1 MMNKGVIRSARSLLV
16 LGLLSVA
23 TPVLAAG
30 VMEGRVLDVF
40 NGKVT
45 LQVTAEDSF
54 QDGDRIELS
63 YMAGPME
70 MLIGQYEVIQRQGPV
85 VFAKQISLTMPP
97 IKDMNVRV
105 SRADTAARMIVP
117 DSGAMDPLDR
127 DPRFLEA
134 NTGAKKEEQLPPPAG
149 KEKAAPIAEPVV
161 EVLGPNEGISAAAP
175 PSPGTEKISPADSF
189 PSPGLF
195 GESPFFRPEANL
207 GPVSPLPA
215 PGKYVLGIEI
225 MNNNSIQGQ
234 MYTAAPVGIR
244 VVSVFPRSA
253 AEKNG
258 IKTGDVISV
267 INKNPVEDIAHFIRT
282 LNASGG
288 KVVLEIQRN
297 GKMIK
302 KTVVLQERTP

>member
-1 MMNKGVIRSARSLLV
+1 MNKVVIRSARSLLV
-16 LGLLSVA
+16 FGLLSVA
-23 TPVLAAG
+23 IPVLAAG

-54 QDGDRIELS
+54 RDGDLIELS
-63 YMAGPME
+63 YMAGPLE
-70 MLIGQYEVIQRQGPV
+70 MLIGQYEVIQRQGLV
-85 VFAKQISLTMPP
+85 VFAKEISLTMPP

-105 SRADTAARMIVP
+105 IRAGTAASMIVP
-117 DSGAMDPLDR
+117 DSGAMDPVER

-134 NTGAKKEEQLPPPAG
+134 NTGVKKESEVPGPAQRDQ
-149 KEKAAPIAEPVV
+149 AAPQEEPVV
-161 EVLGPNEGISAAAP
+161 EVLGPDEGISVAAL
-175 PSPGTEKISPADSF
+175 PSPGTEKISPAYSP

-195 GESPFFRPEANL
+195 GESPLFSPEATP
-207 GPVSPLPA
+207 GPVSPMPA

-225 MNNNSIQGQ
+225 MNNNSIKGQ
-234 MYTAAPVGIR
+234 VNTASPVGIR

-258 IKTGDVISV
+258 IKIGDVISV